1 MALSSYGKTN
11 YEVVVPMT
19 IDYGRTTAI
28 TPNVYQPQLDLQYR
42 YTRHVTKTYKFKGM
56 TEATAK
62 ACVQA
67 KRAQYTR
74 RFMQWVLYAS
84 YYRSPWELHNTT
96 QSWREQPPYTEQVAT
111 FNVTRVSDAPVYD
124 LEITINETTALYS
137 RRNYEPT
144 SLSAIPYIEN
154 MFVEKTQD
162 PAGHTIVG
170 ELWNTQYYHSY
181 AYEYSYDENLLS
193 DTQVA
198 QS

>member
-1 MALSSYGKTN
+1 M
-11 YEVVVPMT
+11 
-19 IDYGRTTAI
+19 
-28 TPNVYQPQLDLQYR
+28 
-42 YTRHVTKTYKFKGM
+42 
-56 TEATAK
+56 
-62 ACVQA
+62 
-67 KRAQYTR
+67 
-74 RFMQWVLYAS
+74 
-84 YYRSPWELHNTT
+84 
-96 QSWREQPPYTEQVAT
+96 
-111 FNVTRVSDAPVYD
+111 TRVSDAPVYD

-193 DTQVA
+193 DT
-198 QS
+198 